1 MGTMKDVELF
11 ENERAIDYDR
21 FVSKWIPGYSF
32 LIQIIPNLLTRLA
45 HMPCDRLL
53 VAGCG
58 TGNEIVALKKSGFGG
73 TILGID
79 PSPDMIRQAREKTSD
94 LSKTELFCG
103 VLDDLPPSKTYDAAT
118 LILVMHFLKDN
129 GAKQSLLEEI
139 AARLNPNAPFILVDI
154 FGDKSQMREQID
166 VLRNLLPEDIDPE
179 QVEERL
185 LRIQEHIQYISE
197 DRLFELFKVAG
208 FEPPVRFFHSAV
220 YGGWYTRKRAV

>member
-1 MGTMKDVELF
+1 MRKDVELF
-11 ENERAIDYDR
+11 ENERAINYDH
-21 FVSKWIPGYSF
+21 FVSNWIPGYSF
-32 LIQIIPNLLTRLA
+32 LIRALPDLLTRLV
-45 HMPCDRLL
+45 HTSCDQLL

-58 TGNEIVALKKSGFGG
+58 TGNEILAFKRSGFDG
-73 TILGID
+73 TILGVD

-103 VLDDLPPSKTYDAAT
+103 VVDDLPPGKTYDAAT

-129 GAKQSLLEEI
+129 GAKQSLLEQI
-139 AARLNPNAPFILVDI
+139 AARLNPDAPFILVDI
-154 FGDKSQMREQID
+154 FGDKSQMSDQID

-185 LRIQEHIQYISE
+185 LRIQEHIQYIPES
-197 DRLFELFKVAG
+197 RLFELMEVAG